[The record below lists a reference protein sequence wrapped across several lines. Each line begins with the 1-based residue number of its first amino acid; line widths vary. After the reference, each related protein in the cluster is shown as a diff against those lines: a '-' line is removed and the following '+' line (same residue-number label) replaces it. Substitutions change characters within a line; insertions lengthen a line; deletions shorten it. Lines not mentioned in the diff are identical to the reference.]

1 VEKLIDLRKKRGDIS
16 MIFKRRIYLLAIVL
30 TMFIAA
36 LVIAFVVQKDSKDE
50 FKGTLVEMCRDEAVV

>member
-1 VEKLIDLRKKRGDIS
+1 